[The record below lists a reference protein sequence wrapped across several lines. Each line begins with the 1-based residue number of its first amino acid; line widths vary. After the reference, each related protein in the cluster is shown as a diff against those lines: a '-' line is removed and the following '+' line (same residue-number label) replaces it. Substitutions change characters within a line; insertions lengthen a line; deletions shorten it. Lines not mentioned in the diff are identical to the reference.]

1 MSLYQLLL
9 FGKGFFN
16 YSIFSS
22 FGGKILI
29 LGSLNVKKE
38 VIEEDEFENTEQVRK
53 MFKEY
58 VTALSGDNKERE
70 MVEEEISEEEFDSLP
85 CSDTKH

>member
-1 MSLYQLLL
+1 MLES
-9 FGKGFFN
+9 FN
-16 YSIFSS
+16 EADSTS
-22 FGGKILI
+22 
-29 LGSLNVKKE
+29 NE
-38 VIEEDEFENTEQVRK
+38 PVIQPKYNKDVPEEDEFENTEEVRK

>member
-1 MSLYQLLL
+1 
-9 FGKGFFN
+9 
-16 YSIFSS
+16 
-22 FGGKILI
+22 
-29 LGSLNVKKE
+29 
-38 VIEEDEFENTEQVRK
+38 